1 MRFQL
6 LRDVDFQIDNL
17 SLTARFDSSRGSVI
31 SPTTSPLVSAVPSLV
46 VGSDVPSTDVP
57 TTILDPALSNP
68 SNVPTRQS
76 ADQIS
81 ASTGAPSNIFPT
93 VQSGKPTFL
102 YSSSMPV
109 VTRSGAPSSRLS
121 IPVEGST
128 TAPTLHDPSS
138 LSPGA
143 PSLINSTLSSD
154 SPLPASVSTVLKSQ
168 WTSLWLPIL
177 LFL

>member
-46 VGSDVPSTDVP
+46 VGSDAPSTD
-57 TTILDPALSNP
+57 
-68 SNVPTRQS
+68 VPTRQS